1 MRAPRLDPEIYDL
14 GVPILGICY
23 GAQLI
28 PQQLGGE
35 VAQGGKGEYGR
46 TTLTVTDDASSADA
60 AGLLADQPPPRPCG

>member
-1 MRAPRLDPEIYDL
+1 M
-14 GVPILGICY
+14 PILGICY

-35 VAQGGKGEYGR
+35 VARGGKGEYGR